1 MSSTLR
7 YDFAPIQ
14 GYEVTPEGYLR
25 VHAKISRTGIQN
37 YLRSDGS
44 TRREYRPEEE
54 VKNPD
59 SLTSFASKVVT
70 LEHPPV
76 LLDADNTKKYQVGF
90 TGSEV
95 TYDSGFV
102 RAVVT
107 LTDKDAI
114 KKVMDG
120 EYREVSAGYRVEF
133 DETPGIAPDG
143 QAYDGIQ
150 RQIMGNHVSLVR
162 KGRAGPEVRL
172 LMDSE
177 DGAAIQMDGSDD
189 QSIQI
194 WDDSQSIEDTIMTK
208 VTIDGLEFEA
218 SEALAL
224 AIQQTGRSDEAEK
237 AELNA
242 TIAELQSK
250 LDEAVA
256 SLEAIKAEKEEAI
269 QEFDKLQGKADAMQ
283 EKIDSLEAEARTD
296 VDIDSLVA
304 ARMEL
309 ISKATPFV
317 GKEFKFDGLSTRQVQ
332 EAVIKAVCDG
342 ADMESRTDEY
352 VMARFDAVLEL
363 NQRIDSSAPLREAVA
378 KVNSDAQPSA
388 DAIVRQK
395 LADAWKRP
403 LTAHK

>member
-37 YLRSDGS
+37 YLRADGS
-44 TRREYRPEEE
+44 TRKEYRPEEE

-76 LLDADNTKKYQVGF
+76 LLDADNTKKYQIGF
-90 TGSEV
+90 TGSEI
-95 TYDSGFV
+95 TYDNGFV
-102 RAVVT
+102 RAAITV
-107 LTDKDAI
+107 TDKDAI

-133 DETPGIAPDG
+133 DATPGVTPDG
-143 QAYDGIQ
+143 ESYDGVQ

-177 DGAAIQMDGSDD
+177 DGVAIQLSG
-189 QSIQI
+189 
-194 WDDSQSIEDTIMTK
+194 DDSPPSTPPEKESTMTK
-208 VTIDGLEFEA
+208 VILDGVEFEA

-224 AIQQTGRSDEAEK
+224 AIQQTGRIDEAEK
-237 AELNA
+237 AELKA
-242 TIAELQSK
+242 AMSELQSK
-250 LDEAVA
+250 LDEALA
-256 SLEAIKAEKEEAI
+256 SIEAIKAEKDAMT
-269 QEFDKLQGKADAMQ
+269 QEHDKLQGKADALQ
-283 EKIDSLEAEARTD
+283 EKIDSLEVEARSD
-296 VDIDSLVA
+296 ADIDALVA

-332 EAVIKAVCDG
+332 EAVIKSVNDG
-342 ADMESRTDEY
+342 IDLESRTDEY

-363 NQRIDSSAPLREAVA
+363 NQRTDSSAPLREAVT
-378 KVNSDAQPSA
+378 KVNSDSQPV
-388 DAIVRQK
+388 DGGIRQK
-395 LADAWKRP
+395 LAEAWKRP